1 MAAVENRF
9 RPTMSRHRQ
18 FATPQTF
25 RGRGNLAD
33 WPEKVGFGFGS
44 LYHSQSPNNSPIPH
58 GFPQA
63 QSLRD
68 VRPKAGKRKQP
79 SPSNCSPNVHCSPK
93 LGSSSKNPQVL
104 TTAISMPWRRPCCG
118 RFCGSLAFQKGPQL
132 CHGSLGPSCVT
143 TDIAKPTRTSH
154 LGPGAVS
161 QLFADRPALGT

>member
-44 LYHSQSPNNSPIPH
+44 LYHSQSPNNSPVPH

-68 VRPKAGKRKQP
+68 VRPKAGEAETTFSLKLLSECP
-79 SPSNCSPNVHCSPK
+79 LFSK

-132 CHGSLGPSCVT
+132 CHGSLGPSCVA
-143 TDIAKPTRTSH
+143 TDIAKPTRTSR